1 MDFEVA
7 ENNFQK
13 SCVTRCFSK
22 GYKKLTV
29 KKVWNLRTVVNFC
42 LRFRLP
48 YGKLLKHLPES
59 RCVCSSFYI
68 FDADFRGF
76 NEIKS
81 TSLAF
86 FSFHVLFCL

>member
-29 KKVWNLRTVVNFC
+29 KKGMEFTNDCEFLFTF
-42 LRFRLP
+42 
-48 YGKLLKHLPES
+48 
-59 RCVCSSFYI
+59 
-68 FDADFRGF
+68 
-76 NEIKS
+76 
-81 TSLAF
+81 SLAVRKTLET
-86 FSFHVLFCL
+86 SA